1 MEIKTLSS
9 DLHSFNES
17 ILSRLP
23 SLLPQGESQIH
34 AITVY
39 MIQCH
44 TDVKAP
50 VSSEEI
56 EIEEIEEIEDQKAE
70 AIVTLQDIRQTLEN
84 LQTDL
89 KKQNAEA
96 VQEKVRLLI
105 SSYGY
110 TAPGLLHLVEG

>member
-1 MEIKTLSS
+1 
-9 DLHSFNES
+9 
-17 ILSRLP
+17 
-23 SLLPQGESQIH
+23 
-34 AITVY
+34 